1 VLQTASADTKKTTAR
16 GSSKPQPAPGGLQ
29 APPVPVL
36 GNQAALRLL
45 RKCDCGGAPDCDCDM
60 GDHRKKE
67 KHSPRTALHRTALS
81 PATPREAP
89 PIVHETLRSAGH
101 TLDPETQAFFE
112 ARFGQGL
119 SHVRV
124 HTDARASESARAVNA
139 LAYTVGP
146 RIVFGSRQ
154 YSPGTAKGK
163 ELLAHELT
171 HVVAQGSQPQ
181 LPAGDPLAIGPENDE
196 HEREAER
203 ASQQFATEARRPPRP
218 AQSLD
223 RPASLISSR
232 LQRLPAES
240 LELVSGAY
248 VGDIAGTGDNV
259 REDLLLVMDRLH
271 MLWAITNDS
280 YNAEYPVVGALPPG
294 SIVPQ
299 ATIPKTIAAL
309 TQAKDPTLSV
319 PVANA
324 VFGMPIADEV
334 GAGKPNK
341 KPDILQ
347 VQDRL
352 LANSSLD
359 NVAYTAEHTAVTADP
374 APTVVDAAIPR
385 SIQAISKAK
394 QDFVAGEIRQDL
406 LAATHPTTPTQHAEV
421 EHTLNPTTTLV
432 PGAPAPLGAPAPP
445 PVVQPPPPLTD
456 AGAGGALENEVLK
469 YLKDNVGGWATQF
482 RTLKATPGQPA
493 FPIGNANTIAKA
505 AQAEVEHYFGP
516 YIKTASRGAADKYH
530 PETYSLISKLGDE
543 SSRPLTVGDRRGWL
557 GYFETLRAPNCITA
571 TCSQEIL
578 DKHHFFGT
586 RDSTEL
592 DRITSVYLTS
602 PANVADVD
610 DAIHSW
616 PAEAGTGTVF
626 IQPFQANVNPL
637 QRRQKRWE
645 LFTTLIH
652 EMMHIV
658 THPNYAAAADKIG
671 GTGRKI
677 LIEGFAE
684 VMRTELWSGPGA
696 LKTRLANAEYAPL
709 RQQVEGSAL
718 PYNATAVVDHGY
730 YDQLAD
736 ASQIDAKVGHLNA
749 KAAFFLGQVE
759 LMGLGAGTSTQG
771 AASLAGVAAY
781 SAADSKDA
789 EIVIAQA
796 GDTYASIQDRTGAA
810 ANGLFNE
817 ATGNPLNLA
826 AVIAPGARIKVP
838 GIRWIAAVK
847 NNTLGSVAEQ
857 NHVSVAALARA
868 NQLPSASP
876 DTTPLIP
883 PKRVLIPIHRNLP

>member
-1 VLQTASADTKKTTAR
+1 VLQTASADAKKRTAR
-16 GSSKPQPAPGGLQ
+16 GSSRPQPAPDGLL
-29 APPVPVL
+29 APPVSVL
-36 GNQAALRLL
+36 GNQAALRLM
-45 RKCDCGGAPDCDCDM
+45 RKCDCGAPDCDCDM
-60 GDHRKKE
+60 GDDKKKKE
-67 KHSPRTALHRTALS
+67 NDSPRTALHRAALA
-81 PATPREAP
+81 PRTPRVAP
-89 PIVHETLRSAGH
+89 PIVQETLRATGH

-112 ARFGQGL
+112 ARFGQEL

-124 HTDARASESARAVNA
+124 HTDTRASESAHAVNA

-154 YSPGTAKGK
+154 YSPGTAKGR

-181 LPAGDPLAIGPENDE
+181 LPAGAPLAIGPENDE

-203 ASQQFATEARRPPRP
+203 VSRQFAVEAHRPTRP
-218 AQSLD
+218 AQPLGA
-223 RPASLISSR
+223 PASLIPSR
-232 LQRLPAES
+232 LQRQPAAPPPES

-248 VGDIAGTGDNV
+248 VGDIAGAGDNV
-259 REDLLLVMDRLH
+259 REDLLMVMDRLH
-271 MLWAITNDS
+271 MLWALTNDS

-294 SIVPQ
+294 STVPQ

-309 TQAKDPTLSV
+309 TQAKEPTLSV
-319 PVANA
+319 PVANT

-341 KPDILQ
+341 KSDILQ
-347 VQDRL
+347 LQDRL

-359 NVAYTAEHTAVTADP
+359 DATYTAEHAAVTADP
-374 APTVVDAAIPR
+374 SPTVADAAIPR

-394 QDFVAGEIRQDL
+394 RDFVAGEIRQDL
-406 LAATHPTTPTQHAEV
+406 LAATHPATPTEHAKV
-421 EHTLNPTTTLV
+421 EHILNPTLTT
-432 PGAPAPLGAPAPP
+432 GGAAPA
-445 PVVQPPPPLTD
+445 LTG
-456 AGAGGALENEVLK
+456 AGAGGALENEILK
-469 YLKDNVGGWATQF
+469 YLKDNVGGWAARF
-482 RTLKATPGQPA
+482 RTLKAAPGQPA
-493 FPIGNANTIAKA
+493 FPVGNANIIAKA
-505 AQAEVEHYFGP
+505 AQGEVEHYFGP
-516 YIKTASRGAADKYH
+516 YIKTAGRGAADTYH

-543 SSRPLTVGDRRGWL
+543 SSRPLTDADRRGWL
-557 GYFETLRAPNCITA
+557 GYFETFRAPDCITA

-578 DKHHFFGT
+578 DNHHFFGH
-586 RDSTEL
+586 RDSAEL
-592 DRITSVYLTS
+592 DRITNVYLSS
-602 PANVADVD
+602 PANVSDLD

-616 PAEAGTGTVF
+616 PAEAGSGTVF
-626 IQPFQANVNPL
+626 IQPYQASANPL
-637 QRRQKRWE
+637 QQRQNRWD

-652 EMMHIV
+652 EMMHVV

-684 VMRTELWSGPGA
+684 VMRTELWSGPGT

-718 PYNATAVVDHGY
+718 PYNAAAVVDHGY

-736 ASQIDAKVGHLNA
+736 ASQIDAKVGHPNA

-759 LMGLGAGTSTQG
+759 LMGLGAGTFTERG
-771 AASLAGVAAY
+771 ASLSGVAAY
-781 SAADSKDA
+781 SAADSRDA
-789 EIVIAQA
+789 EIVVAHA
-796 GDTYASIQDRTGAA
+796 GDTYASIRDRTGAT

-817 ATGNPLNLA
+817 STGIPLDPA

-838 GIRWIAAVK
+838 GIRWFAAVK
-847 NNTLGSVAEQ
+847 DNTLGSVAEQ

-868 NQLPSASP
+868 NQLPPASP
-876 DTTPLIP
+876 DSTPLIP
-883 PKRVLIPIHRNLP
+883 PKSVLIPIHRNLP